1 MTAPSVH
8 VFAASG
14 PVDPARLERGLSS
27 MRTLGVGSVSLA
39 PNLPHRDGYFAGD
52 DASRLRSLLAGIE
65 ANVDVL
71 WSARGGYGATRLLN
85 RLDSARIAAGSSVL
99 VGFSDA
105 TALLCRWLRCG
116 GTGIHGPVVGQ
127 LAEVSQDDRDRLT
140 SWLCGE
146 VPSPLEAEQG
156 SVHFGGRVE
165 GKLVAGNIEVLR
177 CLVGTPDFPDLRG
190 AILALEEVGERP
202 YRLDRA
208 LTHML
213 ESGALRGVAGIV
225 IGQLCGCVEPPDG
238 GSQGATAQ
246 QVVEERLG
254 RLGVPLVTGMPFGH
268 APDRNAPLGVGAMV
282 RLHADDAT
290 IEFLEPVRTTARC
303 P

>member
-1 MTAPSVH
+1 MHAPSVH

-14 PVDPARLERGLSS
+14 PVDADRLERGLSS

-39 PNLPHRDGYFAGD
+39 PNLPDRDGYFAGD
-52 DASRLRSLLAGIE
+52 DASRLRSVLAGIE
-65 ANVDVL
+65 ANADVL
-71 WSARGGYGATRLLN
+71 WSARGGYGATRLLA
-85 RLDSARIAAGSSVL
+85 RLDSARVAAGGSVL
-99 VGFSDA
+99 IGFSDT

-116 GTGIHGPVVGQ
+116 RTGIHGPVVGQ
-127 LAEVSQDDRDRLT
+127 LAEVSSDDRERLQAWV
-140 SWLCGE
+140 SGD
-146 VPSPLEAEQG
+146 VPSPLEAEEG

-208 LTHML
+208 LTHLL
-213 ESGALRGVAGIV
+213 ESGALRGVAGIAV
-225 IGQLCGCVEPPDG
+225 GQLRGCVEPHNG

-246 QVVEERLG
+246 EVVEERLG
-254 RLGVPLVTGMPFGH
+254 RLGVPMVTGMPFGH
-268 APDRNAPLGVGAMV
+268 APERNAPLGVGVMV

-290 IEFLEPVRTTARC
+290 IEFLDPVRTTRRST
-303 P
+303 